1 MSNDE
6 KRMTLNTNTN
16 SDARVAKRSDSGEVR
31 ASRSAEDRSITENR
45 ENTDT
50 VRGAERYA
58 MLRDVNTLL
67 PIPPEMPGFHLV
79 WLTTTNSKDSL
90 ETRFRLGYSLVKPEE
105 LPGFCKNSQKDGEL
119 TTDRITVNEMVL
131 AKIPMDIWK
140 EDMIYLHHTVPN
152 ESAKNLKDSVRIGQD
167 GKGRNV
173 AYTGGEFN
181 SGVADG
187 YSSLGAAKAPTLA
200 GIR

>member
-1 MSNDE
+1 MSND
-6 KRMTLNTNTN
+6 KTG
-16 SDARVAKRSDSGEVR
+16 DARVAKRSDNGDAR
-31 ASRSAEDRSITENR
+31 ANRLSDDRPITENR

-67 PIPPEMPGFHLV
+67 PVPPELPGFHLC
-79 WLTTTNSKDSL
+79 WLTTTNNKDNL
-90 ETRFRLGYSLVKPEE
+90 ENRFRLGYSLVKPEE
-105 LPGFCKNSQKDGEL
+105 LPGFCKNSQKDGDIV
-119 TTDRITVNEMVL
+119 TDRITVNEMVL
-131 AKIPMDIWK
+131 AKIPMDLWK
-140 EDMIYLHHTVPN
+140 GDMIHLHHTVPN
-152 ESAKNLKDSVRIGQD
+152 ESIQNLKDSVRIGQD
-167 GKGRNV
+167 GRGRNV

-187 YSSLGAAKAPTLA
+187 YASLGGTKAPTLA